1 MKKAI
6 RITSLIVISAVL
18 LIIYM
23 IFIEPTLLRINQV
36 KLSYSTLEHATQA
49 KFDTDN
55 NLKIIQFTDTH
66 LGPFYSLQD
75 LHRVVVLI
83 NKQQPDL
90 VFFTGDLMDI
100 PSAFPNKEGVIKELE
115 QIKSRF
121 GKFAVWGNRD
131 YGGGGARTYADLMEQ
146 SGFELLMNNHVYL
159 NIKGTN
165 IGIFGGDDAMM
176 GSPDSLVTVEGIDPT
191 ALNLLLIHQPDP
203 IVDYKDM
210 PIDFAFSGHSHG
222 GQIALPFYGA
232 LKRNVLSEDYN
243 KGLYNLETLRNTQ
256 LFVSSGLGN
265 TRLPFRFLNIPEI
278 CVFNIPLPYSN

>member
-1 MKKAI
+1 MKKVI
-6 RITSLIVISAVL
+6 RIISLIVISAML
-18 LIIYM
+18 LMIYM
-23 IFIEPTLLRINQV
+23 TFIEPSLLRV
-36 KLSYSTLEHATQA
+36 TPVELSFSVLERTSQA
-49 KFDTDN
+49 ELGTN
-55 NLKIIQFTDTH
+55 NHLKIVQFTDTH
-66 LGPFYSLQD
+66 LGSFYSLQD
-75 LHRVVVLI
+75 LHRVILLI

-100 PSAFPNKEGVIKELE
+100 PSAFYNKEGVIKELE

-131 YGGGGARTYADLMEQ
+131 YGGGGARTYVDLMEQ
-146 SGFELLMNNHVYL
+146 SGFELLKNNHVYL

-176 GSPDSLVTVEGIDPT
+176 GSPDPQVTAEGIDPT
-191 ALNLLLIHQPDP
+191 ALNLLLLHQPDP
-203 IVDYKDM
+203 VVDYKDM

-232 LKRNVLSEDYN
+232 LKRNVLSENYN
-243 KGLYNLETLRNTQ
+243 KGLYNLKTNRNTQ
-256 LFVSSGLGN
+256 IFVSSGLGN

-278 CVFNIPLPYSN
+278 CIFNISLPYSD